1 MSGQKELNK
10 YNNLLGIGMI
20 DGSILVWD
28 CELHTDKY
36 LLQKNSRLSI
46 DENYLIT
53 GTIKGQI
60 YIYDLIEGKE
70 IFNCSHDPY
79 SVSSFQ
85 MFLNFFPF
93 MNIGID
99 IKERICMY
107 NLKEA
112 HKISKLILNKDG
124 YNKDE
129 YQICFYNKYLC
140 DYNDKYI
147 VFICEK
153 KQKKENEILS
163 KEENSI
169 LDLINFSK
177 ERNEILRNKP
187 NKEMTNFFNKKIL
200 EINSHL
206 IKIEPELNNNI
217 NTNNIISS
225 NLINK
230 ENKDSKESKENKSTK
245 KEKDKKTVKSI
256 KTKEENNTQLESDKT
271 PIEPLTKLDLKDN
284 IVIIYRL
291 LDVLFKCYPNLAFS
305 HKKGMSLKKV
315 MKKYSYND
323 YPTFSA
329 TEAKKEGL
337 MNNIKFLSSD
347 LKRRNSKE
355 KANDILKKNLIGI
368 NIKEEKEKNKKDVN
382 IKINKHNSTQRKDI
396 FYNSFKNIKE
406 RHQLKEER
414 INNLERQKKKIIKEL
429 VKEKNG
435 NKNKKVKWN

>member
-1 MSGQKELNK
+1 
-10 YNNLLGIGMI
+10 
-20 DGSILVWD
+20 
-28 CELHTDKY
+28 
-36 LLQKNSRLSI
+36 
-46 DENYLIT
+46 
-53 GTIKGQI
+53 
-60 YIYDLIEGKE
+60 
-70 IFNCSHDPY
+70 
-79 SVSSFQ
+79 
-85 MFLNFFPF
+85 
-93 MNIGID
+93 
-99 IKERICMY
+99 
-107 NLKEA
+107 
-112 HKISKLILNKDG
+112 
-124 YNKDE
+124 
-129 YQICFYNKYLC
+129 
-140 DYNDKYI
+140 
-147 VFICEK
+147 
-153 KQKKENEILS
+153 
-163 KEENSI
+163 
-169 LDLINFSK
+169 
-177 ERNEILRNKP
+177 
-187 NKEMTNFFNKKIL
+187 MTNFFNKKIL